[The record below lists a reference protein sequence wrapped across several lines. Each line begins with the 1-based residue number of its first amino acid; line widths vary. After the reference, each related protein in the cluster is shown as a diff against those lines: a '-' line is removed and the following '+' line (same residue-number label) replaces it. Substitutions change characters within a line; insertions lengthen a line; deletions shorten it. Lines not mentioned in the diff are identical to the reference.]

1 MRRNSLKIENDEIE
15 DIYTEGYSGKWAKMI
30 SKDGHG
36 IGMFYIKHLIEMNG
50 GYFSINAGVNVTNI
64 NGIPYANNEFLL
76 SLPLD
81 I

>member
-1 MRRNSLKIENDEIE
+1 M
-15 DIYTEGYSGKWAKMI
+15 GKN
-30 SKDGHG
+30 G

>member
-1 MRRNSLKIENDEIE
+1 MLRPNKREQK
-15 DIYTEGYSGKWAKMI
+15 AKNK

>member
-1 MRRNSLKIENDEIE
+1 MRCVAWKCLTALLLLSKMWQAR
-15 DIYTEGYSGKWAKMI
+15 KWAKMI